1 MSEPTSEQQQMA
13 ALAADRLIG
22 FYPTINASDPQT
34 YAAGLVQ
41 IFCAYPEFLVSQAID
56 PVHGLPSE
64 CDYLPT
70 IAKVK
75 GFLEPRWRDHCQTIE
90 RRERFKRKAL
100 PAPEPESPEVKE
112 RVVEGFLKLKKM
124 LG

>member
-1 MSEPTSEQQQMA
+1 MSEPTSEQQRMA
-13 ALAADRLIG
+13 AQAAERLIG

-41 IFCAYPEFLVSQAID
+41 IFCAYPEFLVAQAID

-75 GFLEPRWRDHCQTIE
+75 GFLEPRWQDHCRTLE
-90 RRERFKRKAL
+90 RQARFDRKAL
-100 PAPEPESPEVKE
+100 PEPEPESTEARE
-112 RVVEGFLKLKKM
+112 RVIDGFLQLRKM